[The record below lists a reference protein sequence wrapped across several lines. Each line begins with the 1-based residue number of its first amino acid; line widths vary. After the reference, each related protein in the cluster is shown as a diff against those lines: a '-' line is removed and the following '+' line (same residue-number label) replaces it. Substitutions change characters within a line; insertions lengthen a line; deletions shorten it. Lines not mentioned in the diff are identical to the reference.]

1 MLTIIHSFCLQWVE
15 WTLGALLFIFQTLCI
30 SQSWNVWNRNPLCIS
45 DRKASKG
52 NEVPRKLLKGF
63 KEHKSGATN
72 KLSGHSTAGLIQNLG
87 AAANS
92 YGSESYKN
100 YHLYHTYPHS
110 QGWWPGGETRSLNTM
125 GKPMFAG
132 SLYVRCH
139 HSKRKWL
146 FSPALQI
153 FH

>member
-1 MLTIIHSFCLQWVE
+1 MLTIYSFI
-15 WTLGALLFIFQTLCI
+15 LFAMSGMNTWCAPVHLPNPLY
-30 SQSWNVWNRNPLCIS
+30 QSELKCVKQKLLCIS
-45 DRKASKG
+45 DRKASNAR

-110 QGWWPGGETRSLNTM
+110 QG
-125 GKPMFAG
+125 
-132 SLYVRCH
+132 
-139 HSKRKWL
+139 
-146 FSPALQI
+146 
-153 FH
+153 